1 MQFAA
6 LGLSV
11 RTMTQAVQF
20 HETGAGRLAFRRRAG
35 AGPTVVWLGGFGSD
49 MDGSKAVAFDAW
61 AAATGRAFLRFD
73 YLGHGASDGDFADG
87 TITRWRGDALSVI
100 DSLTEGPLV
109 LVGSSMGG
117 WLACLVAA
125 VRPERLA
132 GLMLIAPAADFT
144 SALIEPN
151 LTEAHRRIL
160 TETGVLVREGAPPFT
175 MALIEDGA
183 RWSILPG
190 PVPIE
195 VPVRILQ
202 GEQDDAVPWSHALAL
217 HQAIR
222 STDKVFTL
230 IGDGDHR
237 LSRPQDL
244 DRMTSVAE
252 ELFGALQP

>member
-1 MQFAA
+1 
-6 LGLSV
+6 
-11 RTMTQAVQF
+11 MTQAVQF
-20 HETGAGRLAFRRRAG
+20 HDTGAGRLAYRRRDG

-49 MDGSKAVAFDAW
+49 MKGAKALALDEW
-61 AAATGRAFLRFD
+61 AGRTGRAFLRFD
-73 YLGHGASDGDFADG
+73 HFGHGASEGDFREG
-87 TITRWRGDALSVI
+87 TVTRWRDDALSVI

-125 VRPERLA
+125 VRPGRLA

-151 LTEAHRRIL
+151 LTDDHRRTL
-160 TETGVLVREGAPPFT
+160 KETGVLDRGGEPPFT
-175 MALIEDGA
+175 QTLIEDGA

-190 PVPIE
+190 PVPITA
-195 VPVRILQ
+195 PVRVLQ
-202 GEQDDAVPWSHALAL
+202 GGQDEPVPWSHALAL
-217 HQAIR
+217 FQALK

-230 IGDGDHR
+230 VDDGDHR

-244 DRMTSVAE
+244 NRMTAVAE
-252 ELFGALQP
+252 ELLGALQP